1 MQIIDPLLYTQT
13 PIKESNTTP
22 SQNLGKDEFLQLLM
36 VQLRNQD
43 PMNVMQDQEFIAQMA
58 QFSTLEQTTNLNLA
72 MENMAGFSQLAQ
84 GASLIGKEVEAI
96 LPGIGDQGETQ
107 IQGQVE
113 ETRLVDG
120 KIKLIVNGKAV
131 DFQNITHIRE
141 AQGGL

>member
-1 MQIIDPLLYTQT
+1 MQIDPLLYTQT
-13 PIKESNTTP
+13 PVKEANAS
-22 SQNLGKDEFLQLLM
+22 SQNLGKDDFLQLLM

-43 PMNVMQDQEFIAQMA
+43 PMNVMKDQEFIAQMA

-72 MENMAGFSQLAQ
+72 MENMAGFSQLTQ

-96 LPGIGDQGETQ
+96 LPELGDQAETS
-107 IQGQVE
+107 IQGTVE

-120 KIKLIVNGKAV
+120 KIKLIVNGQAV